1 MMIWTFLVITYGAG
15 EFEGYQS
22 VIATPSQ
29 QACED
34 MSDLVM
40 DQLLPITPDVM
51 TQCVS
56 SGIFSKVVRPKKR
69 PW

>member
-1 MMIWTFLVITYGAG
+1 MTIWTFLVIIYGAG
-15 EFEGYQS
+15 TLDGYQS

-40 DQLLPITPDVM
+40 DQLLPLMPNVM
-51 TQCVS
+51 TQCVP
-56 SGIFSKVVRPKKR
+56 SGIYSNVVRPKKR